1 MALALSSCQGLKLL
15 SSHALWLTEG
25 NIIINTNSNASQMA
39 VVLFGCCFRYMAL
52 ALSSPQGLKHLSS
65 RARGLAESNIILN
78 TNSHAF
84 FFQTAIVFLL
94 LLRSLQGPRAP
105 ELSRS
110 DALKLPRPQGLREQ
124 F

>member
-1 MALALSSCQGLKLL
+1 
-15 SSHALWLTEG
+15 
-25 NIIINTNSNASQMA
+25 MA
-39 VVLFGCCFRYMAL
+39 VVFFGCCFRYMAL

-65 RARGLAESNIILN
+65 RARGLAEDNIILN
-78 TNSHAF
+78 TNSNA
-84 FFQTAIVFLL
+84 FQTAIAFLL
-94 LLRSLQGPRAP
+94 LLLSLQGPRAP